1 MRRGVAADGGVQQQ
15 LEGEPG
21 STRALGRQ
29 GRHRGQVAAGAVAGH
44 GDAARVDAER
54 LRVLRDPLHGGN
66 RVLDRGRERVLCRP
80 ETRVDV
86 SARRQPRLLYLIFK
100 ISALPYVT
108 TGNMC
113 CMTAIPDAARR
124 KSMCRGAA

>member
-1 MRRGVAADGGVQQQ
+1 VRRGVAADGGVQQQ

-21 STRALGRQ
+21 ATRALGRQ

-80 ETRVDV
+80 ENTCRCQREAAAQVTLPDLKNKRV
-86 SARRQPRLLYLIFK
+86 
-100 ISALPYVT
+100 
-108 TGNMC
+108 
-113 CMTAIPDAARR
+113 AICHNR
-124 KSMCRGAA
+124 KHVLHDSNT